1 MRHAQI
7 TTMSF
12 IRTSSPEEH
21 SVLRKTAWRLIPFLC
36 LLYFIAFLDRV
47 NVGFAA
53 LTMNQDIGLSASA
66 YGIGAGIF
74 FLGYFF
80 FEVPSNL
87 LLKRFGARRWIA
99 RIMVSWGIVSM
110 AMACVQGPVSFW
122 ILRFLLGVAEAGFFP
137 GMILYLTYWFPNRV
151 RGAMVGYFLLA
162 NPLTSVLG
170 APLSTALLGS
180 ELFGLAGWQTMFII
194 EGIPAILL
202 GIVVLFYLHDSPA
215 EAKWLNADE
224 KRVLISAIEREQQF
238 AQHASLRE
246 GLTSRSVWLFG
257 AIYFGMNLG
266 VYGFGF
272 FAPQIIKALGNFSV
286 TQTGF
291 VTAIP
296 YACAAL
302 AMFLW
307 GRHSDATGERVW
319 HFSLAALMG
328 ACAFTIGSYSTN
340 VYIAIAA
347 FSLGAMGVLGA
358 MPVFWTMPTA
368 LLTGTAAA
376 GGIAL
381 INSIGTLSGYFGP
394 VLMGKLKESTG
405 SYTAGLTLI
414 AVAMSLSALLVLS
427 TVRKTFTKRSGST
440 S

>member
-1 MRHAQI
+1 MPHARF

-12 IRTSSPEEH
+12 IRMSLPEEQA
-21 SVLRKTAWRLIPFLC
+21 VLRKTAWRLIPFLC

-66 YGIGAGIF
+66 YGLGAGIF

-99 RIMVSWGIVSM
+99 RIMVSWGIISM
-110 AMACVQGPVSFW
+110 AMAFVQGPVSFW

-137 GMILYLTYWFPNRV
+137 GIILYLTYWFPNRV

-224 KRVLISAIEREQQF
+224 KRVLIAAVEREQQS

-246 GLTSRSVWLFG
+246 GLTSRTVWLFG
-257 AIYFGMNLG
+257 LIYFGMNLG

-272 FAPQIIKALGNFSV
+272 FAPQIIKGLGSFTL

-296 YACAAL
+296 YACAGL

-307 GRHSDATGERVW
+307 GRHSDSTGERVW
-319 HFSLAALMG
+319 HFSLAALIG

-340 VYIAIAA
+340 VYVAIAA
-347 FSLGAMGVLGA
+347 FSIGSMGVLGA
-358 MPVFWTMPTA
+358 LPVFWTMPTA

-405 SYTAGLTLI
+405 SYAAGLTLI